1 MNTENIDKEVEIKL
15 INAEKQI
22 EENKTIKASEVF
34 EELQQKYHF

>member
-15 INAEKQI
+15 INAEKQL
-22 EENKTIKASEVF
+22 EENKTIKASKVF

>member
-22 EENKTIKASEVF
+22 EENKTIKASEIF
-34 EELQQKYHF
+34 EELQQKYYF